1 MRTWEQCQALATMVK
16 NKLQDVGNKGQ
27 ICYFLGAG
35 FSKASKYQ
43 LPTADGFLSLDMPI
57 YCRDAVN
64 EKHEIGVRAR
74 LDLSGLLS
82 RLEARYGD
90 LNSLNLESVMSD
102 LYERSSGLG
111 RAWINRDASFV
122 NELLTPGKSHWSTDQ
137 PPPPDGP
144 ELSRDYALLLLLIC
158 LRLRVVDATN
168 DECLTT
174 RRLLSTVRLRDSIV
188 TLNYD
193 TIIERHLTEQVD
205 GRPEPDERAKELD
218 IYIGPPPS
226 VYDGAASM
234 FGRFQPRGRGFMA
247 KLHGSVDWRSCSNPD
262 CPSYRYIERA
272 ERWRRDDL
280 EGAEQLNCVH
290 CGNIPDT
297 VIIPPVSTKSF
308 ERFPKLRL
316 MWLQAYHALRIARR
330 WVFMG
335 VSLAPTDMHL
345 RSLLRAASEEWL
357 GAEVPGVDQICIVN
371 KDDSACSKVARRITE
386 CLPPQVQAVPGGSQP
401 RIATFASIDDYLAE
415 AERVDST
422 RPA

>member
-1 MRTWEQCQALATMVK
+1 MVK
-16 NKLQDVGNKGQ
+16 NELRGIGSTGQ

-64 EKHEIGVRAR
+64 EKHVIDVRAR
-74 LDLSGLLS
+74 PDLSGLLS

-102 LYERSSGLG
+102 LYERSAGLG
-111 RAWINRDASFV
+111 RAWVNRDASSV
-122 NELLTPGKSHWSTDQ
+122 NELLTPGKVHWSTDQ
-137 PPPPDGP
+137 PPPPDGS
-144 ELSRDYALLLLLIC
+144 ELARDYALLLLLIC
-158 LRLRVVDATN
+158 LRLRVVEATN
-168 DECLTT
+168 DECPMV
-174 RRLLSTVRLRDSIV
+174 RRLLSSLRLRDSII

-193 TIIERHLTEQVD
+193 TIIEREWKLSAG
-205 GRPEPDERAKELD
+205 GRTSGDARADALGY
-218 IYIGPPPS
+218 YIGLPS
-226 VYDGAASM
+226 PGYLTNPDMLYHV
-234 FGRFQPRGRGFMA
+234 QPRVRGFYA
-247 KLHGSVDWRSCSNPD
+247 KLHGSVDWRSCREPV
-262 CPSYRYIERA
+262 CPNHSYIESTDRSRPDTFDA
-272 ERWRRDDL
+272 
-280 EGAEQLNCVH
+280 AEQWH
-290 CGNIPDT
+290 CAACASIPET
-297 VIIPPVSTKSF
+297 VIIPPVASKSF
-308 ERFPKLRL
+308 DRFPKLRL

-371 KDDSACSKVARRITE
+371 KDDSACSKVARRLTE
-386 CLPPQVQAVPGGSQP
+386 CLPPQVQAVPSGSQP
-401 RIATFASIDDYLAE
+401 RIATFASIDDYLAD